1 MKKIYGQTGMMD
13 MADMCMGMCMGM
25 CMLCA
30 VNLSVRV
37 PSRA

>member
-13 MADMCMGMCMGM
+13 MAGMCMGM

-37 PSRA
+37 PLRA

>member
-1 MKKIYGQTGMMD
+1 MRKIYGQIGMMNK
-13 MADMCMGMCMGM
+13 MCACMCM

-37 PSRA
+37 PLRA

>member
-1 MKKIYGQTGMMD
+1 MRKFYGQTGMMNK
-13 MADMCMGMCMGM
+13 MCACMCM

-37 PSRA
+37 PLRA

>member
-1 MKKIYGQTGMMD
+1 MRKIYGQTGMMNK
-13 MADMCMGMCMGM
+13 MCACMCM

-37 PSRA
+37 PLRA

>member
-1 MKKIYGQTGMMD
+1 MRKIYGQTGMMNK
-13 MADMCMGMCMGM
+13 MCACMCMCM

-37 PSRA
+37 PLRA

>member
-1 MKKIYGQTGMMD
+1 MKKIYGQNGMMNK
-13 MADMCMGMCMGM
+13 MCACMCM

-37 PSRA
+37 PLRA

>member
-1 MKKIYGQTGMMD
+1 MRKIYEFACMMEK
-13 MADMCMGMCMGM
+13 MCACMCM

-30 VNLSVRV
+30 VNFSVRI

>member
-1 MKKIYGQTGMMD
+1 MRKIYGQTGMMNK
-13 MADMCMGMCMGM
+13 MCACMCM

-37 PSRA
+37 P

>member
-1 MKKIYGQTGMMD
+1 MRKIYGQTGMMNK
-13 MADMCMGMCMGM
+13 MCACM

-37 PSRA
+37 PLRA

>member
-1 MKKIYGQTGMMD
+1 MRKIYGQTGMMNK
-13 MADMCMGMCMGM
+13 MCTCMCM

-37 PSRA
+37 PLRA

>member
-30 VNLSVRV
+30 VNLSVWV

>member
-1 MKKIYGQTGMMD
+1 MRKIYGQTDMMNK
-13 MADMCMGMCMGM
+13 MCACMCM

-37 PSRA
+37 PLRA

>member
-1 MKKIYGQTGMMD
+1 MRKIYGQTGMMNK
-13 MADMCMGMCMGM
+13 MCACMCM